1 MATAPAK
8 PRILSLYA
16 ERAADLMVP
25 NPVSLRADANI
36 REALVLFTDRG
47 ISAAPVIDEA
57 GRPIGVLSR
66 GDLLIHDREA
76 GVRESSEDME
86 AEILPEGFQV
96 KNVERTTV
104 ADLMTPAVFTVS
116 SSDTPERVIREMVS
130 LRVHRLFV
138 VDDVGTLIGVISTM
152 DILRRMTA

>member
-1 MATAPAK
+1 MAAALAK
-8 PRILSLYA
+8 ARTLTLHA
-16 ERAADLMVP
+16 ETAADLMVP

-47 ISAAPVIDEA
+47 ISAAPVIDDA

-76 GVRESSEDME
+76 GAREFASANE
-86 AEILPEGFQV
+86 AEEIPDGFHV
-96 KNVERTTV
+96 ENVERTPV
-104 ADLMTPAVFTVS
+104 SDLMTPAVFSVMAH
-116 SSDTPERVIREMVS
+116 DTPERVLREMLS

-138 VDDVGTLIGVISTM
+138 VDEAGTLIGVITTM
-152 DILRRMTA
+152 DILRRLRA